1 MEEITGL
8 IINKMKNPKINEV
21 KARIKKILI
30 FEYPKT
36 FIVSKSLLFLI
47 LIMNHILEMK
57 IIKGKI
63 LTIIPGT
70 EILVRSKGVYKLT
83 SKFLKNSISSNKL
96 KIIPKQ

>member
-1 MEEITGL
+1 M
-8 IINKMKNPKINEV
+8 IINKIKNPKINEV

-70 EILVRSKGVYKLT
+70 EILVSSKGVYKLT
-83 SKFLKNSISSNKL
+83 SKFLKIQFLQINL
-96 KIIPKQ
+96 K